1 MPLILPGNVASAVAG
16 AYSIANSCRFDAAS
30 NDNLTLTFGT
40 PTDND
45 NWTMSFW
52 VKKCVVVDSNDT
64 PISAGDS
71 GTNFTNMYFASY
83 YFNFADY
90 QGSSTGQ
97 LKTNRI
103 FRDPSAWLHYV
114 CVWDSDNGTAGDRMK
129 LYVNGV
135 EETRFS
141 DDTNPSEGLNS
152 VYNSALA
159 HQIGTDQAGSADLD
173 GYLAEIVFIDGQALA
188 PTSFGEFDEDSPT
201 IWKPIDPSGLTFGDN
216 GFWLDFENSAALGND
231 VSGNDN
237 DWTVNNLDAASQA
250 TDSPTNNFCTMNPLD
265 NYFAAMT
272 FSEGN
277 CKTVTTGSKAYV
289 TGTVGLTAGKW
300 YWEVKVATEAAG
312 AFSMIG
318 IADVPATGTTTNFAL
333 GYTATTWCYYG
344 YDGGYRNSNSTT
356 SYGDAYAAT
365 SDIIGV
371 YLDLDNNK
379 LYFAKNGTVQNS
391 GTGISITAPASLTS
405 GAYFPATNYWDD
417 GVATYEHNFG
427 GSPSFTVSSAVAD
440 TNGYGAFEYDPSAG
454 TFDSASK
461 DFLAICTKNL
471 GSDGG

>member
-97 LKTNRI
+97 LKTNRR
-103 FRDPSAWLHYV
+103 FRDPAAWLHYV

-333 GYTATTWCYYG
+333 GYTALPG
-344 YDGGYRNSNSTT
+344 VIM
-356 SYGDAYAAT
+356 AMMV
-365 SDIIGV
+365 DIEIQIP
-371 YLDLDNNK
+371 LL
-379 LYFAKNGTVQNS
+379 LMEMLMQQHPILSEF
-391 GTGISITAPASLTS
+391 I
-405 GAYFPATNYWDD
+405 
-417 GVATYEHNFG
+417 
-427 GSPSFTVSSAVAD
+427 
-440 TNGYGAFEYDPSAG
+440 
-454 TFDSASK
+454 
-461 DFLAICTKNL
+461 
-471 GSDGG
+471 